1 LRNDTL
7 HLSHEL
13 AIKRLPD
20 IALRVLNHVL
30 LNLVNALVEELPEV
44 LGIRE
49 LLRHKLRETLSLRE
63 GLILCGDLRI
73 ERNHL
78 ALGREGLLDFH
89 NALLVHGVLT
99 LQLGCQ
105 TRSRDQAEL
114 IIILLPAQA
123 RSTVLLSYA
132 QARKIE

>member
-1 LRNDTL
+1 
-7 HLSHEL
+7 
-13 AIKRLPD
+13 
-20 IALRVLNHVL
+20 LRVLNHVL
-30 LNLVNALVEELPEV
+30 LDLVNALVEELPEV

-78 ALGREGLLDFH
+78 ALGQEGLLDFH